1 MYDLVSELNA
11 SKTQVFECKQDC
23 GRYLSFHCHMQS
35 HSCEYCTCVCFTCL
49 SSKMSHTTSKTSLV
63 DKTTTAGID
72 VPAINASGTATDVMA
87 TADDSLAITAMEA
100 VNGAT
105 TANDDPGAITSGAV
119 DETATAGI
127 DVPAV
132 NTSGTATDVMVATDA
147 SPAIIA
153 MESMNGAATAN
164 DDPGPIFAGAVHET
178 ATAGIDVPAINTS
191 GTATDV
197 MVAADDSPAFTAM
210 ESVNNAIAAN
220 DDPEVKRVIKLI
232 EKCSP
237 NLPGV
242 QQADKYKFY
251 LEHVGPCDLWYQD
264 ISLIETMFGCLPYDN
279 RELIVHVFDCCNDK
293 PFCVLFWNDPDDF
306 KHWLIEIVQQET
318 YAQMN
323 RTG

>member
-1 MYDLVSELNA
+1 MRLPLLVL
-11 SKTQVFECKQDC
+11 
-23 GRYLSFHCHMQS
+23 
-35 HSCEYCTCVCFTCL
+35 
-49 SSKMSHTTSKTSLV
+49 
-63 DKTTTAGID
+63 
-72 VPAINASGTATDVMA
+72 
-87 TADDSLAITAMEA
+87 
-100 VNGAT
+100 
-105 TANDDPGAITSGAV
+105 
-119 DETATAGI
+119 
-127 DVPAV
+127 
-132 NTSGTATDVMVATDA
+132 
-147 SPAIIA
+147 
-153 MESMNGAATAN
+153 
-164 DDPGPIFAGAVHET
+164 IFQLLT
-178 ATAGIDVPAINTS
+178 
-191 GTATDV
+191 TDV
-197 MVAADDSPAFTAM
+197 MVAADDSPVFTAM

-220 DDPEVKRVIKLI
+220 DDPEVKRVIKLM

-264 ISLIETMFGCLPYDN
+264 ISLIETMLGCLPYDN